1 MDSDLRIVTS
11 EGSISKNQHK
21 LMLWRYY
28 PESVVLPHCAVPV
41 NFKPSPNRSILQNTS
56 AGGGEAMVV
65 PLLRPV
71 RVLRRRRSVS
81 SISMK
86 IHEGEVEFRS
96 QHAFF
101 PVGAAWIS

>member
-1 MDSDLRIVTS
+1 MASRYVWTFDDISS
-11 EGSISKNQHK
+11 EVRLEKKI
-21 LMLWRYY
+21 L
-28 PESVVLPHCAVPV
+28 PV

-56 AGGGEAMVV
+56 AGGGEAMMV

-71 RVLRRRRSVS
+71 RVVRRRRSVS

-96 QHAFF
+96 QHASFL
-101 PVGAAWIS
+101 VGAAWIS